1 MWSTVR
7 RQESLS
13 DSRRRKVTTSLGQ
26 VWRQLISLRNVSK
39 VYPNGVAALR
49 GVELEVS
56 KGEFV
61 FLVGPS
67 GAGKSTLL
75 RLLFREEVPTS
86 GVVQV
91 NGHDVGRMRRRQIPF
106 LRRQIGVVFQDYRLL
121 PQRTVVENIAFA
133 LRVTEIHPREIKRR
147 VGQVLEL
154 VGLTDRSGAVPSQLS
169 GGAQQ
174 RVALARAMVG
184 HPLVLLAD
192 EPTGNLDPQNAQE
205 MMRILLEINRLGTTV
220 IMATHAAQLVDR
232 ARQRVV
238 AMEDGQIRRDELAAS
253 YSEEVVR

>member
-1 MWSTVR
+1 M
-7 RQESLS
+7 
-13 DSRRRKVTTSLGQ
+13 
-26 VWRQLISLRNVSK
+26 QLISLRNVSK

-49 GVELEVS
+49 GVELEIS
-56 KGEFV
+56 KGEFT

-86 GVVQV
+86 GVVMV
-91 NGHDVGRMRRRQIPF
+91 NGHDVGRMRRKQIPY
-106 LRRQIGVVFQDYRLL
+106 LRRQIGVVFQDFRLL
-121 PQRTVVENIAFA
+121 PQRTVADNIAFA
-133 LRVTEIHPREIKRR
+133 LRVTEVHPREIKRR
-147 VGQVLEL
+147 VAQVLEL
-154 VGLTDRSGAVPSQLS
+154 VGLTERATAVPSQLS
-169 GGAQQ
+169 GGEQQ

-192 EPTGNLDPQNAQE
+192 EPTGNLDPVNASE
-205 MMRILLEINRLGTTV
+205 MMKTLLEINHLGTTV
-220 IMATHAAQLVDR
+220 VMATHAAHLVDR

-253 YSEEVVR
+253 YSEGVVR